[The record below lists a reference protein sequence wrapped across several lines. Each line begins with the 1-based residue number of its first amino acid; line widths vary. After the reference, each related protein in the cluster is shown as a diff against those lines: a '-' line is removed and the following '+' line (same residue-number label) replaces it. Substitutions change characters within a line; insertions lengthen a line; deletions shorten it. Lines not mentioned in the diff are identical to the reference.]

1 MDATFGTNN
10 AGMDLFAVLAEVEG
24 ARVPLAYCFME
35 VFENDVKGER
45 HAMPG
50 ATSSVLC
57 QFLQPLRLSG
67 LNPIFFGTD
76 KDMAEI
82 FAVRPNVT
90 VQLCYWHARR
100 AIRTK
105 LAASQKKATQN
116 EYRPDEAQMLIPELE
131 ICWGSMPIRRPDGQ
145 HRYGRCSCPS
155 RPQFSNFPT
164 TGRMETKDTGEN
176 ETVINIFRIISMPT
190 R

>member
-1 MDATFGTNN
+1 
-10 AGMDLFAVLAEVEG
+10 
-24 ARVPLAYCFME
+24 
-35 VFENDVKGER
+35 
-45 HAMPG
+45 MPG

-57 QFLQPLRLSG
+57 QFLRLSD
-67 LNPIFFGTD
+67 LNPTFFGTD

-82 FAVRPNVT
+82 FAVRQTWPNVT
-90 VQLCYWHARR
+90 VQLCYWHVRQ

-145 HRYGRCSCPS
+145 HLYGGCSCPPRS
-155 RPQFSNFPT
+155 QFSNFPT

-176 ETVINIFRIISMPT
+176 KTVINIFSNHFNAHPLISDNNGISFSSAYSP
-190 R
+190 RLCQRNVFLVPF